1 MRKMTKKDI
10 CARNCAI
17 CKSPDR
23 AGIEMLGVLSAANWR
38 IATER
43 INNTFDTDFTVA
55 CVKKHMMEH
64 PLHNTAVEAGEIL
77 DSAIDP
83 DKPVITT
90 KNMLRTLILQG
101 AQDLAKGK
109 LKVRNVQELLAVMN
123 QYEAMRRQEEMQMAM
138 EEGDATAYY
147 AAMAAYAEAIQDT
160 VSPQQ
165 MAAIVMKA
173 NALGATF
180 NIANVATAHNV
191 DIAGSLA
198 AAVHDVEENGR
209 ARTRKELV
217 DAGVIEVEGV
227 VLPDSE

>member
-1 MRKMTKKDI
+1 MKKVKKDI
-10 CARNCAI
+10 CVRNCPI
-17 CKSPDR
+17 CKHVDR

-43 INNTFDTDFTVA
+43 INNTFETDFTVA
-55 CVKKHMMEH
+55 CVRKHMMEH

-77 DSAIDP
+77 DSALDP

-90 KNMLRTLILQG
+90 QNMLRTLIIQG

-123 QYEAMRRQEEMQMAM
+123 QYEAMRRQEQMQMAM

-180 NIANVATAHNV
+180 NIANVAQSHNI
-191 DIAGSLA
+191 DLA
-198 AAVHDVEENGR
+198 SNLALAVHDVEDNGR
-209 ARTRKELV
+209 ARTRNELIE
-217 DAGVIEVEGV
+217 AGAIEIEGV
-227 VLPDSE
+227 VLPDD